1 MSVMSLD
8 SRDIISYTS
17 ISLGLFGMG
26 HSSSFQ
32 FFVLNHLIDFIKL
45 ATSVYSWM
53 R

>member
-1 MSVMSLD
+1 LVFRYGSQ
-8 SRDIISYTS
+8 
-17 ISLGLFGMG
+17 F
-26 HSSSFQ
+26 SFQ